1 MNEFTRRHNGCTP
14 DEQAVM
20 LQTIGA
26 ASLEELIQQTL
37 PADIHLPEAL
47 DMEPALT
54 EGQFAEHIADLA
66 SKNRLFT
73 SYLGQGWYDTFTPA
87 VIHRNV
93 FENPSWYTS
102 YTPYQA
108 EISQGRLEA
117 LFHFQTVVSELTGL
131 PLANASLLD
140 DATAAAEAVNMLY
153 SLRDKKQVE
162 NGANTV
168 FVDEQVFSHIRAVLK
183 TRCLP
188 QGIDIQTGDYAAFE
202 PNGKVFAALV
212 QFPNADGS
220 VDDYAYFIEQMQ
232 AKGIKV
238 AVAADL
244 LSLCLLKSPGSLG
257 ADVVFGSTQRFG
269 IPMGFGGPSAAFFAT
284 QDAYKRQLP
293 GRIIGL
299 SKDKNDRPAYRMAL
313 QMREQHIKRE
323 KATSNI
329 CTSSALMAIMAAFY
343 AIYHGAEGLR
353 TIASRVHGMATYLND
368 ALTVFGYQNLNG
380 SYFDTLKLVPPQD
393 FNRDTFNQLTLEY
406 EVNVRLFTTGE
417 IGLSLDETTDTD
429 DLDVLLDIFAT
440 AAGNQASFTNGEDFT
455 AMLSLDDSLLRTDNL
470 LQQAV
475 FNHYRS
481 ETAMMRYIKS
491 LERKDI
497 SLTHSMIPLGSCT
510 MKLNAATEMMAA
522 GLSGF
527 AGVHPYAPANQVEG
541 SLELMHAMEQLLC
554 TVTGFAGCSLQPNS
568 GAAGEYAGLRVIKA
582 YFADKGMSQRNTLLI
597 PSSAHGTN
605 PASAAQAGYDII
617 TVACDEQGNVDLN
630 DWTTKAIELKD
641 VLAGCMITYP
651 STHGIFEK
659 AIRRMCAAIHENG
672 GLVYMDGANMNAQVG
687 ITSPAFIGADI
698 CHLNLHK
705 TFAMPH
711 GGGGPGMGPICC
723 KEALVPYL
731 PGHPFNGNTANT
743 VASAPFGYA
752 MLVPISYGYLRMLG
766 ADGLKASTE
775 IAILNANYLANKLDP
790 YYPVLYRG
798 EQGRVGHEVIFD
810 CRGFKLAGITETD
823 ISKRLM
829 DYGFHAPTLSFPVHG
844 TLMVEPTE
852 SENLD
857 ELNRFVETMVAI
869 YEEIKEV
876 ETGVQDKTDNVL
888 VQAPHAEYE
897 LLGDDWNHA
906 YPRSKAAYPLPWV
919 AANKFQVPVARV
931 DNAWGD
937 RNLVSTGTSCCS

>member
-1 MNEFTRRHNGCTP
+1 MNEFARRHIGIQP
-14 DEQAVM
+14 DEQAAM

-26 ASLEELIQQTL
+26 SSLEELIGQTL
-37 PADIHLPEAL
+37 PADIHLTESM
-47 DMEPALT
+47 DMEAALT
-54 EGQFAEHIADLA
+54 EGQFSEHIADLA
-66 SKNRLFT
+66 AKNKLFT
-73 SYLGQGWYDTFTPA
+73 SYIGMGWYDTFTPA

-108 EISQGRLEA
+108 EISQGRLEV
-117 LFHFQTVVSELTGL
+117 LFHFQTMISELTGL
-131 PLANASLLD
+131 HLANASLLD

-153 SLRDKKQVE
+153 SLRDKQQVE
-162 NGANTV
+162 KGANTV
-168 FVDEQVFSHIRAVLK
+168 FIDEQVFSHIQAVLK

-202 PNGKVFAALV
+202 PNEKVFAALV
-212 QFPNADGS
+212 QFPNAEGS
-220 VDDYAYFIEQMQ
+220 VEDYAYFIEHMQ
-232 AKGIKV
+232 ASGVKV

-244 LSLCLLKSPGSLG
+244 LALCLLKSPGSLG

-269 IPMGFGGPSAAFFAT
+269 IPMGFGGPSAAYFAT
-284 QDAYKRQLP
+284 KEAYKRQLP

-299 SKDKNDRPAYRMAL
+299 SKDKNDKPAYRMAL

-343 AIYHGAEGLR
+343 AIYHGNEGLR

-368 ALTVFGYQNLNG
+368 AVSVFGYQALNG
-380 SYFDTLKLVPPQD
+380 SFFDTLKLLPAPS
-393 FNRDTFNQLTLEY
+393 FNRDTFNQLALEY
-406 EVNVRLFTTGE
+406 EVNFRHFPTGE

-429 DLDVLLDIFAT
+429 DIDVLLDIFAT
-440 AAGNQASFTNGEDFT
+440 AAGNQASFTNDEDFT
-455 AMLSLDDSLLRTDNL
+455 TMVSLNDSLLRTDSY
-470 LQQAV
+470 LQQTV
-475 FNHYRS
+475 FSRYRT
-481 ETAMMRYIKS
+481 ETAMMRYVKS

-497 SLTHSMIPLGSCT
+497 SLTHSMTPLGSCT
-510 MKLNAATEMMAA
+510 MKLNAASEMMAA
-522 GLSGF
+522 GLRGF

-541 SLELMHAMEQLLC
+541 SLELMASMEKLLC
-554 TVTGFAGCSLQPNS
+554 TITGFTGCSLQPNS
-568 GAAGEYAGLRVIKA
+568 GAAGEYTGLRVIKA
-582 YFADKGMSQRNTLLI
+582 FFADKGQAQRNTLLI
-597 PSSAHGTN
+597 PASAHGTN
-605 PASAAQAGYDII
+605 PASAAQAGFDIV
-617 TVACDEQGNVDLN
+617 TVSCDAQGNVDLN
-630 DWTTKAIELKD
+630 DWTTKAASLKD

-659 AIRRMCAAIHENG
+659 DIRRMCATIHDNG
-672 GLVYMDGANMNAQVG
+672 GMVYMDGANMNAQVG

-723 KEALVPYL
+723 SKQLVTYL
-731 PGHPFNGNTANT
+731 PGHPFTGNARNT

-752 MLVPISYGYLRMLG
+752 LLVPISYGYIRMLG
-766 ADGLKASTE
+766 TDGLKASTE
-775 IAILNANYLANKLDP
+775 IAILNANYLAAKLDP

-798 EQGRVGHEVIFD
+798 EHGRVGHEVILD
-810 CRGFKLAGITETD
+810 CRSFKSTGITETD

-857 ELNRFVETMVAI
+857 ELNRFVEAMISI
-869 YEEIKEV
+869 YQEINEV
-876 ETGVQDKTDNVL
+876 ENGLQDKTDNVL
-888 VQAPHAEYE
+888 TQAPHAEYE
-897 LLGDDWNHA
+897 LLGDNWAHA

-919 AANKFQVPVARV
+919 ATNKFHIPVARV

-937 RNLVSTGTSCCS
+937 RNLICTGEVSC